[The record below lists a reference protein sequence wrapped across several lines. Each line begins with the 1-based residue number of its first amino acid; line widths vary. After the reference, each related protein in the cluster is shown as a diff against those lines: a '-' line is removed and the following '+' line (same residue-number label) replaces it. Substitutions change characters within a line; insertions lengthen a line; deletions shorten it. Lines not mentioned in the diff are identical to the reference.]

1 MTNAIDTGFCSY
13 RTSEEKNILILQQ
26 FLINLNKNMVS
37 RTDLVY
43 TTNSCTYSLCIFQIT
58 RQLTLKFGLTIQMLH
73 ENESF

>member
-13 RTSEEKNILILQQ
+13 RTSKEKNLLILQQ
-26 FLINLNKNMVS
+26 YLLNLNKKNMVQTLFTLEIHVFIRYVS
-37 RTDLVY
+37 
-43 TTNSCTYSLCIFQIT
+43 FEKT